1 MAWFRKKNPEGKL
14 GGNLR
19 RRFHHLMLSK
29 RRETV
34 PQTRFARPK
43 RTARPM
49 PSAKL
54 VILRKLAGFI
64 LAAGIGIGLLYTAF
78 FSNFFNITKVT
89 VEKKGNG
96 VAASALS
103 PFLDKLR
110 GKNILFVNSEKLSRE
125 IEQTF
130 KNEIL
135 FVRVKKSY
143 PHKVVLIVEEY
154 SAVLNLNVI
163 TPEKNQKFIL
173 NQIGYAIFE
182 NSEDDKLPT
191 LDVRSQKPFT
201 GKSAIIPKEKLDM
214 MVLAFQK
221 FQDLFGMK
229 APEGEWK
236 KIERELH
243 LKTEKNFFVWLD
255 LTADIEQQ
263 LGKLKRTLA
272 KLDIYREP
280 LEYIDLRIA
289 GAESEKVIYKR
300 RK

>member
-1 MAWFRKKNPEGKL
+1 
-14 GGNLR
+14 
-19 RRFHHLMLSK
+19 
-29 RRETV
+29 
-34 PQTRFARPK
+34 
-43 RTARPM
+43 M

-54 VILRKLAGFI
+54 VILRRLAGFI
-64 LAAGIGIGLLYTAF
+64 LIAGIGIGLLYTVF
-78 FSNFFNITKVT
+78 FSDFFNITKVT
-89 VEKKGNG
+89 VEKKGNAI
-96 VAASALS
+96 AASALS

-110 GKNILFVNSEKLSRE
+110 GKNILFVNSERTSRE

-135 FVRVKKSY
+135 FVRVRKSY
-143 PHKVVLIVEEY
+143 PHKVVLVVEEY
-154 SAVLNLNVI
+154 PAVLNLNVI
-163 TPEKNQKFIL
+163 TLEKNQKFIL
-173 NQIGYAIFE
+173 NQIGFAVFE
-182 NSEDDKLPT
+182 NNNDKNLPT
-191 LDVRSQKPFT
+191 LQLRAPKPFT
-201 GKSAIIPKEKLDM
+201 GKSIIIPKEKLDM
-214 MVLAFQK
+214 MVSAFQK
-221 FQDLFGMK
+221 FQELFAMK

-272 KLDIYREP
+272 KLDIYREQ

-300 RK
+300 KK